1 MHNIQVPLLSPT
13 EQTGRIISTYTG
25 RSYSSK
31 IRVDCKSSNLIYCIT
46 CKHCSTQYVGQTKRR
61 LMDRFQGHLY
71 NITSRNVKD
80 TIGHHFNQ
88 CDHHGISHLELHIVD
103 FIHAHPESPQAFKL
117 RRTIERNWQHRLRTI
132 APQGLN
138 IQEWS
143 WTWDMPLAT
152 LKIFYWIRNTLGPL
166 SSHTYQQLWCQ
177 SGNQAN
183 CTGNRD
189 RPTPFQ
195 RFSNHPLLEY

>member
-1 MHNIQVPLLSPT
+1 MRAKLEYPPKERCPSTNPKVAHLSPCTTSKCHYCPLLNTS
-13 EQTGRIISTYTG
+13 GRIISTYTG

-71 NITSRNVKD
+71 NITSRNVKN

-88 CDHHGISHLELHIVD
+88 CGISDLEIHIVD
-103 FIHAHPESPQAFKL
+103 FIHAHPESPQALKL
-117 RRTIERNWQHRLRTI
+117 CRTIERNWQHRLRTI

-138 IQEWS
+138 IQ
-143 WTWDMPLAT
+143 D
-152 LKIFYWIRNTLGPL
+152 
-166 SSHTYQQLWCQ
+166 
-177 SGNQAN
+177 
-183 CTGNRD
+183 
-189 RPTPFQ
+189 
-195 RFSNHPLLEY
+195 